1 MHFFASSCIFTFG
14 VFPFTGF
21 YADFRFEPEGVEM
34 LKTSPSPS
42 RLQKKQT
49 SPLGLVTFQTL
60 LAALFLK
67 SDQPQMNLVI
77 QNIREKGEKYK

>member
-1 MHFFASSCIFTFG
+1 
-14 VFPFTGF
+14 
-21 YADFRFEPEGVEM
+21 M